1 MLSLDLK
8 CASMCESVG
17 VGVGVGVPAAE
28 SVCVCVEWHFKV
40 FSCWGGYEGR
50 LELDFVYTSSQAESP
65 QSA

>member
-8 CASMCESVG
+8 CASMCESM
-17 VGVGVGVPAAE
+17 GVGVPAAE
-28 SVCVCVEWHFKV
+28 SVCVCVDWHFKV

-50 LELDFVYTSSQAESP
+50 MELGFAYTSSQAESP

>member
-8 CASMCESVG
+8 CASMCECVD
-17 VGVGVGVPAAE
+17 VPVSA
-28 SVCVCVEWHFKV
+28 SVCVYVDWHFKV

-50 LELDFVYTSSQAESP
+50 LELGFVYTPSQAEST